1 MQPVNNVMNFKQ
13 RSSELEL
20 MDLGPQHYSQTE
32 YEDCLYKLNRV
43 GTLLGG
49 DRASFHA
56 FDRLPFQPRS
66 ILDIGCGGGFFTIK
80 LAKRYPQTQVIGSD
94 ISTEAITFAKKRL
107 ADQRN
112 PLPNIEFLQQK
123 SPHIPDLP
131 LEVDV
136 ITATLVCHHLSD
148 DDLVTFL
155 KDAFKKSN
163 KSIIINDL
171 HRHPLAYYSFLAIS
185 PLMFHNRLVLNDGP
199 LSTLRA
205 FKRED
210 WIAYLQAANIPL
222 NRCTITWHW
231 AFRWIVCINTE
242 K

>member
-1 MQPVNNVMNFKQ
+1 MNFKQ
-13 RSSELEL
+13 RSTELEL
-20 MDLGPQHYSQTE
+20 MDLGPQHYSQSE

-43 GTLLGG
+43 GTFLGG

-56 FDRLPFQPRS
+56 FDRLSSLPRS
-66 ILDIGCGGGFFTIK
+66 ILDIGCGGGLFTLK
-80 LAKRYPQTQVIGSD
+80 LAQRYPQAKVIGTD
-94 ISTEAITFAKKRL
+94 ISAEAIVFAQNQL
-107 ADQRN
+107 LSQRN
-112 PLPNIEFLQQK
+112 PLSNVEFIQQE

-131 LEVDV
+131 LKIDV

-148 DDLVTFL
+148 DDLVIFL
-155 KDAFKKSN
+155 KDAYQKSHQA
-163 KSIIINDL
+163 IIINDL
-171 HRHPLAYYSFLAIS
+171 HRHPFAYYSFLTIAPFI
-185 PLMFHNRLVLNDGP
+185 FRNRLVLNDGP

-210 WIAYLQAANIPL
+210 WIAYLKAANIPL

-231 AFRWIVCINTE
+231 AFRWIICINTE